1 MPSSGCAAD
10 PPWSAPSGN
19 RPNSFHC
26 NYIMQGSI
34 GGVHYLLLWLF
45 RHLPIEKGL
54 AVKWDA
60 FGALAYVHVAAAA

>member
-1 MPSSGCAAD
+1 
-10 PPWSAPSGN
+10 
-19 RPNSFHC
+19 
-26 NYIMQGSI
+26 MQGSI

>member
-1 MPSSGCAAD
+1 MPAMPSSGCAAD

-34 GGVHYLLLWLF
+34 DLAIFRRSAATVGSVLRPQKPAPVGLRLF
-45 RHLPIEKGL
+45 
-54 AVKWDA
+54 
-60 FGALAYVHVAAAA
+60 